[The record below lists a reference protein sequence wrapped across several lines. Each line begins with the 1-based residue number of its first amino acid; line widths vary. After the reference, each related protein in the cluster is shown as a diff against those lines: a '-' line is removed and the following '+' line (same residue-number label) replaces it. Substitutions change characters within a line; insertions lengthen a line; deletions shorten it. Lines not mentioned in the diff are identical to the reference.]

1 MLPAEHSAVR
11 VAEVQHVDEEEENE
25 DSTTRCPQP
34 ARTGSA
40 NETST
45 AGRLLF
51 EGGMRW
57 VLTGWLILFVA
68 CEGTTWTAAVWP
80 SGMKVARDML
90 VPIAQQPAAR
100 TAGPRTHLDPHLSS
114 SHSFSG

>member
-68 CEGTTWTAAVWP
+68 CEGMTWTDALWP
-80 SGMKVARDML
+80 SDFCM
-90 VPIAQQPAAR
+90 AA
-100 TAGPRTHLDPHLSS
+100 A
-114 SHSFSG
+114 SG